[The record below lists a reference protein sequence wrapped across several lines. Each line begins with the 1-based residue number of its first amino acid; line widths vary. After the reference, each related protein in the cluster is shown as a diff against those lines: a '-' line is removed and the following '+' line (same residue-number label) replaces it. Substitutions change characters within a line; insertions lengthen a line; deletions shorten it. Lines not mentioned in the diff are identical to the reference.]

1 MEKEQSDEGKY
12 CSVFYMCF
20 GTLQHKYNCAKN
32 MVYNEEVRTCVRK
45 GSEQDQHTTKVKI
58 DKLFMLYDGYCTDNS
73 HKLKRLDMIS
83 NIKMLKIRLP

>member
-1 MEKEQSDEGKY
+1 MNNLSVLTFVVCLSSVLSVRVCDGTKNVEWRGDPAD

-45 GSEQDQHTTKVKI
+45 GSEQDQC
-58 DKLFMLYDGYCTDNS
+58 KLTI
-73 HKLKRLDMIS
+73 IS
-83 NIKMLKIRLP
+83 ANYL